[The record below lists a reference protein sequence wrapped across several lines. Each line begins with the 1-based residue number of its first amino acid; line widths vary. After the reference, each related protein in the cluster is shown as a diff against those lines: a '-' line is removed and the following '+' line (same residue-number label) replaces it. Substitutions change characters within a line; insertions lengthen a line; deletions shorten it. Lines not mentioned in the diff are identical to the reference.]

1 MADDPLIEETLSH
14 LLGFTLDQGQLTWL
28 TADIEDDDLALT
40 VADPNAVSGGVLEVG
55 EELVY
60 AASSDIDGVTLAPFG
75 RGYGNTT
82 PAAWTSLTR
91 VSMAPRFPRARIR
104 EAINGV
110 ILGTYPRLFAVDEE
124 ELTPDPSRITYELPA
139 EVEQVLTVRQQTIGP
154 YGYWRPIHSYTS
166 RDAST
171 TEYAT
176 GKSIDIIDPLHPS
189 QPVHVRY
196 TKKPLT
202 LAAGDPFTD
211 SGLADTA
218 WPCVMYGALHRL
230 LAAAPAGL
238 AGTESV
244 QSSEAQTR
252 RRVSLAEVAREY
264 YALHAQL
271 LLEERDRLFAEHDA
285 TSNFQE

>member
-14 LLGFTLDQGQLTWL
+14 LLGFTIDQGQLTWL
-28 TADIEDDDLALT
+28 TVDIDTDDLGFS
-40 VADPNAVSGGVLEVG
+40 VADPNAVSGGVVEVG

-60 AASSDIDGVTLAPFG
+60 AASSDIDGVILAPFG

-82 PAAWTSLTR
+82 PAAWPTLTR

-104 EAINGV
+104 EVINRV
-110 ILGTYPRLFAVDEE
+110 IESTYPRLFAVGET

-139 EVEQVLTVRQQTIGP
+139 DVEQVLTVRQQTIGP
-154 YGYWRPIHSYTS
+154 GGYWRPIHSYTS

-176 GKSIDIIDPLHPS
+176 GKSLDIREGVHPS
-189 QPVHVRY
+189 QPIHVRY
-196 TKKPLT
+196 TKKPT
-202 LAAGDPFTD
+202 PLAALDPFTD

-230 LAAAPAGL
+230 LAVIPSGL

-264 YALHAQL
+264 YALHVQL
-271 LLEERDRLFAEHDA
+271 LQEERDRLFTEHDA

>member
-14 LLGFTLDQGQLTWL
+14 LLGFTLDQQQMTWL
-28 TADIEDDDLALT
+28 TTAIDADDLNLS
-40 VADPNAVSGGVLEVG
+40 VADPARVSTGVIEVG
-55 EELVY
+55 EELIY
-60 AASSDIDGVTLAPFG
+60 IASADVSGVVAAPFG
-75 RGYGNTT
+75 RGYMNTT
-82 PAAWTSLTR
+82 AAGWAVNTR
-91 VSMAPRFPRARIR
+91 ITTGPRFPRARIR
-104 EAINGV
+104 EAINDVINGV
-110 ILGTYPRLFAVDEE
+110 YPRLFAVDET

-139 EVEQVLTVRQQTIGP
+139 DVQEVLTVRQQTIGP
-154 YGYWRPIHSYTS
+154 EGFWRPIHRYTS
-166 RDAST
+166 RDASA

-176 GKSIDIIDPLHPS
+176 GKSLDIREGLHPG
-189 QPVHVRY
+189 QPIQVRY
-196 TKKPLT
+196 TKKPT
-202 LAAGDPFTD
+202 QLAAGEAFTV
-211 SGLADTA
+211 SGLADSA

-230 LAAAPAGL
+230 LAVAPAGL

-271 LLEERDRLFAEHDA
+271 LVEERDRLLTEHDA